1 MRPCARIE
9 EVIDQGNLEKHCHP
23 EGKALARQGAKVQ
36 ACGKLALKDGKGSF
50 TSMQPF

>member
-23 EGKALARQGAKVQ
+23 EGKVLARQGAKVQ
-36 ACGKLALKDGKGSF
+36 ACGKLALKDGKG
-50 TSMQPF
+50 